1 MDRLIMYLNVANTIH
16 YGISGV
22 LVGTT
27 IDEYYDH
34 DYKGFKIRV
43 ENRGDGSGV
52 VHITKGVSEWSL
64 VFRKDSKYPDLI
76 DGNDATSELEEGFV
90 KDGRLIASS
99 LSPYITDMKKLGNP
113 LIDVSDIQDNGVID
127 LIVKTLG
134 SKGVFSHYDPEQRAI
149 RITQVTNKDID
160 ISELRDYIGRMYYPT
175 TRSDTV
181 LSNRKSTPIKQSSMD
196 LLTEN
201 DQPLGSVRAVEIMSN
216 TPTYLNKDLLDSL
229 PDVDKGT
236 TEVTNQVINSKYMT
250 PKAFKRIKDAY
261 SNGSVEELLS
271 NTELIEAWKR
281 HDYKKIKEELGVMS
295 VDELKSVY
303 GYSDEYLK
311 KHGLSNGETISGN
324 LYALYGIRTNDLHN
338 ILKVE
343 DNPITTDN
351 GQKTYNI
358 FERPEVKDISYAKLV
373 TDEYIKEN
381 DINKA
386 VYSMFTSRGER
397 MYADG
402 DNNYQSNTI
411 IRENLRFA
419 PVDASNIDKENYEKN
434 LLQTIGGSLA
444 EDGYYGSNNIKYSK
458 SELEDI
464 AKKFISYGYDESDLT
479 PRLKSQLRAYNNLDN
494 FGVVDTGLSTTLDAT
509 FSGLAVNSAITGKT
523 NNVGMI
529 NIKDENDMSEDSMQD
544 LYSNLGTN
552 LIDELKKM
560 DIPGVDNKKARKLV
574 KPLVM
579 TAMYNSSENR
589 RIELFTKNMKE
600 ELKEVYSGEE
610 LNEKLKEL
618 KPYIKETAKNATD
631 VLSTTIKENDV
642 MNLVDKGIVEV
653 FRSDRGVPEP
663 FDPEDIDDLVSN
675 TAGIRINKPD
685 GTHTTIMND
694 SSSLD
699 FVDGIL
705 VASKSDHVQPFVDTT
720 SVKDGVLVNSVKDKK
735 FLDNISTA
743 IARSY
748 DSYVASYVVEK
759 LHDEDIPVVTTHDA
773 FTVPVYASDR
783 TRELYNEAINNLYEF
798 GGSDKRV
805 NARNNLSTE

>member
-1 MDRLIMYLNVANTIH
+1 MDRLIMYLNVTNTIH
-16 YGISGV
+16 YGIIGV

-52 VHITKGVSEWSL
+52 VHITKGISEWSL

-113 LIDVSDIQDNGVID
+113 LIDVSDIQDSGVIE

-149 RITQVTNKDID
+149 RITQVTNENID
-160 ISELRDYIGRMYYPT
+160 VSELRDYIGRLYYPT
-175 TRSDTV
+175 TRSDTI

-250 PKAFKRIKDAY
+250 PKAFKRIKNAY
-261 SNGSVEELLS
+261 NNGSVEELLS
-271 NTELIEAWKR
+271 NTDLIEAWKR

-324 LYALYGIRTNDLHN
+324 LYALYGIRTNDLNN

-343 DNPITTDN
+343 ENPITTNN
-351 GQKTYNI
+351 GQNTYNI

-381 DINKA
+381 DVNKA

-397 MYADG
+397 MYVDG

-419 PVDASNIDKENYEKN
+419 PVDASNIDKEQYEKN

-464 AKKFISYGYDESDLT
+464 ATKFISYGYDESDLT

-529 NIKDENDMSEDSMQD
+529 NIKDENDLSEDSMQD

-579 TAMYNSSENR
+579 TAMYNSSEDR

-759 LHDEDIPVVTTHDA
+759 LHDEEIPVVTTHDA

>member
-27 IDEYYDH
+27 IDDYYDH

-52 VHITKGVSEWSL
+52 VYITKGISEWSL
-64 VFRKDSKYPDLI
+64 VFRNESIYPDLI
-76 DGNDATSELEEGFV
+76 DGNDATSKLEEGFV

-99 LSPYITDMKKLGNP
+99 LSPYITDMKALGNP
-113 LIDVSDIQDNGVID
+113 LLDVSDISDDKIIETIID
-127 LIVKTLG
+127 TLA
-134 SKGVFSHYDPEQRAI
+134 SKGIFVKHDTEQRALVVVNF
-149 RITQVTNKDID
+149 RNPNADL
-160 ISELRDYIGRMYYPT
+160 SELRSYIGRLYYPT

-181 LSNRKSTPIKQSSMD
+181 TSNPKSTPIKQSSMD

-229 PDVDKGT
+229 PDVDKGSTST
-236 TEVTNQVINSKYMT
+236 TTQVINSKYMT
-250 PKAFKRIKDAY
+250 PKAFKRIKNAY
-261 SNGSVEELLS
+261 KNGSVQELLS
-271 NTELIEAWKR
+271 NEEFIEAWKKR
-281 HDYKKIKEELGVMS
+281 DYKKIKEELGVMS
-295 VDELKSVY
+295 VEELKSVY
-303 GYSDEYLK
+303 GYDDEYLK
-311 KHGLSNGETISGN
+311 KYGLSNGETISGN
-324 LYALYGIRTNDLHN
+324 LYALYGIRTNDLNN
-338 ILKVE
+338 ILKIEE
-343 DNPITTDN
+343 DPITTDN
-351 GQKTYNI
+351 GNNTYNI
-358 FERPEVKDISYAKLV
+358 FERPEVKDISHAKLV

-381 DINKA
+381 DVNKA
-386 VYSMFTSRGER
+386 LYSMFTSRGER
-397 MYADG
+397 MYVDG

-419 PVDASNIDKENYEKN
+419 PVDASNIDKEQYEKN

-458 SELEDI
+458 PELEEI

-494 FGVVDTGLSTTLDAT
+494 FGVIDTGLSTTLDAT

-529 NIKDENDMSEDSMQD
+529 NIKDENDLSEDSMQD
-544 LYSNLGTN
+544 LYSNLGSN
-552 LIDELKKM
+552 LIDELKRM

-589 RIELFTKNMKE
+589 RIELFTENMRE
-600 ELKEVYSGEE
+600 ELKEVYSGKE
-610 LNEKLKEL
+610 LIEKLKEL
-618 KPYIKETAKNATD
+618 KPYIKETAKNATE

-663 FDPEDIDDLVSN
+663 YDPEDIDDLVKN

-694 SSSLD
+694 SNSLD

-705 VASKSDHVQPFVDTT
+705 VASKSDHVQPFVETT
-720 SVKDGVLVNSVKDKK
+720 SVKDGLLVNTVKDKK
-735 FLDNISTA
+735 FLDNVSTA

-759 LHDEDIPVVTTHDA
+759 LHNENVPVVTTHDA

>member
-43 ENRGDGSGV
+43 DNRGDGSGV
-52 VHITKGVSEWSL
+52 VYITKGIAEWSL
-64 VFRKDSKYPDLI
+64 IFRNESIYPDLI
-76 DGNDATSELEEGFV
+76 DGSDATSKLEEGFV

-99 LSPYITDMKKLGNP
+99 LSPYLTDMKALGNP
-113 LIDVSDIQDNGVID
+113 LLDVSDISDENVID
-127 LIVKTLG
+127 TIINTLA
-134 SKGVFSHYDPEQRAI
+134 SKGIFAKHDTEQRAL
-149 RITQVTNKDID
+149 VVVNFNNPNADL
-160 ISELRDYIGRMYYPT
+160 SELSSYIGRLYYPT

-181 LSNRKSTPIKQSSMD
+181 VSNSKSTPIKQSSMD

-201 DQPLGSVRAVEIMSN
+201 DQPLGSVRAVQIMSN

-236 TEVTNQVINSKYMT
+236 TEATNKVINSKYMT
-250 PKAFKRIKDAY
+250 PKAFKRIKNAY
-261 SNGSVEELLS
+261 SNGSVKELLE
-271 NTELIEAWKR
+271 NKDLIEAWKR

-324 LYALYGIRTNDLHN
+324 LYAMYGIRTNDLNN
-338 ILKVE
+338 ILKIE
-343 DNPITTDN
+343 ENPITTDN
-351 GQKTYNI
+351 GQNKYNI
-358 FERPEVKDISYAKLV
+358 FERPEVKDISHAKLV

-381 DINKA
+381 DVNKA

-397 MYADG
+397 MYVDG

-419 PVDASNIDKENYEKN
+419 PVDASNIDKDNYEKS

-464 AKKFISYGYDESDLT
+464 AKKFISYGYDESELT

-529 NIKDENDMSEDSMQD
+529 NIKDENDLSEDNMQD

-560 DIPGVDNKKARKLV
+560 NIPGVDNKKARKLV

-579 TAMYNSSENR
+579 TAMYNSSEDR
-589 RIELFTKNMKE
+589 RIELFTKNMQE
-600 ELKEVYSGEE
+600 ELKEVFSGKE
-610 LNEKLKEL
+610 LNDKLKEL
-618 KPYIKETAKNATD
+618 KPYIRETARNATD
-631 VLSTTIKENDV
+631 VLSSTVKENDI
-642 MNLVDKGIVEV
+642 MDLVDKGIVEV
-653 FRSDRGVPEP
+653 FRSDRGAPEP
-663 FDPEDIDDLVSN
+663 FDPEDMDDLVKN

-694 SSSLD
+694 SNSLE
-699 FVDGIL
+699 FVDGIII
-705 VASKSDHVQPFVDTT
+705 ASKSDHVQPFVDTT
-720 SVKDGVLVNSVKDKK
+720 SVKDGILVNTTKDKK

>member
-27 IDEYYDH
+27 IDDYYDH

-52 VHITKGVSEWSL
+52 VYITKGISEWSL
-64 VFRKDSKYPDLI
+64 VFRNESIYPDLI
-76 DGNDATSELEEGFV
+76 DGNDATSKLEEGFV

-99 LSPYITDMKKLGNP
+99 LSPYITDMKALGNP
-113 LIDVSDIQDNGVID
+113 LLDVSDISDDKIIETIID
-127 LIVKTLG
+127 TLA
-134 SKGVFSHYDPEQRAI
+134 SKGIFVKHDTEQRALVVVNF
-149 RITQVTNKDID
+149 RNPNADL
-160 ISELRDYIGRMYYPT
+160 SELRSYIGRLYYPT

-181 LSNRKSTPIKQSSMD
+181 TSNPKSTPIKQSSMD

-229 PDVDKGT
+229 PDVDKGSTST
-236 TEVTNQVINSKYMT
+236 TTQVINSKYMT
-250 PKAFKRIKDAY
+250 PKAFKRIKNAY
-261 SNGSVEELLS
+261 KNGSVQELLS
-271 NTELIEAWKR
+271 NEEFIEAWKKR
-281 HDYKKIKEELGVMS
+281 DYKKIKEELGVMS
-295 VDELKSVY
+295 VEELKSVY
-303 GYSDEYLK
+303 GYDDEYLK
-311 KHGLSNGETISGN
+311 KYGLSNGETISGN
-324 LYALYGIRTNDLHN
+324 LYALYGIRTNDLNN
-338 ILKVE
+338 ILKIEE
-343 DNPITTDN
+343 DPITTDN
-351 GQKTYNI
+351 GNNTYNI
-358 FERPEVKDISYAKLV
+358 FERPEVKDISHAKLV

-381 DINKA
+381 DVNKA
-386 VYSMFTSRGER
+386 LYSMFTSRGER
-397 MYADG
+397 MYVDG

-419 PVDASNIDKENYEKN
+419 PVDASNIDKEQYEKN

-458 SELEDI
+458 PELEEI

-494 FGVVDTGLSTTLDAT
+494 FGVIDTGLSTTLDAT

-529 NIKDENDMSEDSMQD
+529 NIKDENDLSEDSMQD
-544 LYSNLGTN
+544 LYSNLGSN
-552 LIDELKKM
+552 LIDELKRM

-589 RIELFTKNMKE
+589 RIELFTENMVE
-600 ELKEVYSGEE
+600 ELKEVYSGKE
-610 LNEKLKEL
+610 LREKLKEL
-618 KPYIKETAKNATD
+618 KPYIKETAKNATE

-663 FDPEDIDDLVSN
+663 YDPEDIDDLVKN

-694 SSSLD
+694 SNSLD

-705 VASKSDHVQPFVDTT
+705 VASKSDHVQPFVETT
-720 SVKDGVLVNSVKDKK
+720 SVKDGLLVNTVKDKK
-735 FLDNISTA
+735 FLDNVSTA

-759 LHDEDIPVVTTHDA
+759 LHNENVPVVTTHDA

>member
-27 IDEYYDH
+27 IDDYYDH

-52 VHITKGVSEWSL
+52 VYITKGISEWSL
-64 VFRKDSKYPDLI
+64 VFRNESIYPDLI
-76 DGNDATSELEEGFV
+76 DGNDATSKLEEGFV

-99 LSPYITDMKKLGNP
+99 LSPYVTDMKALGNP
-113 LIDVSDIQDNGVID
+113 LLDVSDISDDKIIETIID
-127 LIVKTLG
+127 TLA
-134 SKGVFSHYDPEQRAI
+134 SKGIFVKHDTEQRALVVVNF
-149 RITQVTNKDID
+149 RNPNADL
-160 ISELRDYIGRMYYPT
+160 SELRSYIGRLYYPT
-175 TRSDTV
+175 TRADTV
-181 LSNRKSTPIKQSSMD
+181 TSNPKSTPIKQSSMD

-236 TEVTNQVINSKYMT
+236 TEVTSQVINSKYMT
-250 PKAFKRIKDAY
+250 PKAFKRIKNAY
-261 SNGSVEELLS
+261 NNGSVEELLS
-271 NTELIEAWKR
+271 NTDLIEAWKR

-311 KHGLSNGETISGN
+311 KYGLSNGETISGN
-324 LYALYGIRTNDLHN
+324 LYALYGIRTNDLNN

-343 DNPITTDN
+343 ENPITINN
-351 GQKTYNI
+351 GQNTYNI
-358 FERPEVKDISYAKLV
+358 FERPEVKDISHAKLV

-381 DINKA
+381 DVNKA

-397 MYADG
+397 MYVDG

-419 PVDASNIDKENYEKN
+419 PVDASNIDKEQYEKN

-458 SELEDI
+458 PELEEI

-523 NNVGMI
+523 NNVNMI

-544 LYSNLGTN
+544 LYSNLGSN

-560 DIPGVDNKKARKLV
+560 NIPGVDNKKARKLV

-589 RIELFTKNMKE
+589 RIELFTENMRE
-600 ELKEVYSGEE
+600 ELKEVYSGKE
-610 LNEKLKEL
+610 LREKLKEL

-663 FDPEDIDDLVSN
+663 YDPEDIDDLVKN

-694 SSSLD
+694 SNSLD

-705 VASKSDHVQPFVDTT
+705 VASKSDHVQPFVETT
-720 SVKDGVLVNSVKDKK
+720 SVKDGVLVNTVKDKK
-735 FLDNISTA
+735 FLDNVSTA

-759 LHDEDIPVVTTHDA
+759 LHNENVPVVTTHDA

>member
-52 VHITKGVSEWSL
+52 VHITKGISEWSL

-113 LIDVSDIQDNGVID
+113 LIDVSDIQDNGVIE

-160 ISELRDYIGRMYYPT
+160 VSELRDYIGRMYYPT

-181 LSNRKSTPIKQSSMD
+181 LSNHKSTPIKQSSMD

-381 DINKA
+381 DVNKA

>member
-43 ENRGDGSGV
+43 ENRGNGSGV

-113 LIDVSDIQDNGVID
+113 LIDVSDIQDNGVIE

-160 ISELRDYIGRMYYPT
+160 VSELRDYIGRMYYPT

-324 LYALYGIRTNDLHN
+324 LYTLYGIRTNDLHN

-381 DINKA
+381 DVNKA

-419 PVDASNIDKENYEKN
+419 PVDSSNIDKENYEKN

>member
-1 MDRLIMYLNVANTIH
+1 MDRLIMYLNVTNTIH
-16 YGISGV
+16 YGIVGV

-43 ENRGDGSGV
+43 ENRGDDSGV
-52 VHITKGVSEWSL
+52 VHITKGVSEWYL
-64 VFRKDSKYPDLI
+64 VFRSESKYPDLI
-76 DGNDATSELEEGFV
+76 DGNDTTAKIEEGFV

-99 LSPYITDMKKLGNP
+99 LSPYTTDLKSLGNP
-113 LIDVSDIQDNGVID
+113 LIDVSDIQDSEFID
-127 LIVKTLG
+127 IIVKTLG
-134 SKGVFSHYDPEQRAI
+134 SKGVFSHYEPEQRAI
-149 RITQVTNKDID
+149 KITQVTNDNID
-160 ISELRDYIGRMYYPT
+160 VSELRDYIGRMYYPT
-175 TRSDTV
+175 TRSDTI

-229 PDVDKGT
+229 PDVDRGT

-261 SNGSVEELLS
+261 KSGSVEELLS
-271 NTELIEAWKR
+271 NTDLIEAWKKR
-281 HDYKKIKEELGVMS
+281 DYKKIKEELGVMS

-324 LYALYGIRTNDLHN
+324 LYALYGIRTNDLNN
-338 ILKVE
+338 ILKIE
-343 DNPITTDN
+343 ENPITINN
-351 GQKTYNI
+351 GQNTYNI
-358 FERPEVKDISYAKLV
+358 FERPEVKDISHAKLV

-381 DINKA
+381 DVNKA

-419 PVDASNIDKENYEKN
+419 PVDASNIDKENYEKS

-458 SELEDI
+458 SELEEI

-494 FGVVDTGLSTTLDAT
+494 FGVIDTGLSTTLDAT

-529 NIKDENDMSEDSMQD
+529 NIKDENDLSEDSMQD
-544 LYSNLGTN
+544 LYSNLGSN

-560 DIPGVDNKKARKLV
+560 DISGVDNKKARKLV

-579 TAMYNSSENR
+579 TAMYNSSEDR

-610 LNEKLKEL
+610 LNEKIKEL

-631 VLSTTIKENDV
+631 VLSTTIKEKDV

-653 FRSDRGVPEP
+653 FRSNYGVPEP
-663 FDPEDIDDLVSN
+663 YDPEDIDDLVKN

-694 SSSLD
+694 SNSLD
-699 FVDGIL
+699 IVDGIL

-720 SVKDGVLVNSVKDKK
+720 SVKDGVLVNTVKDKK

>member
-113 LIDVSDIQDNGVID
+113 LIDVSDIQDNGVIE

-160 ISELRDYIGRMYYPT
+160 VSELRDYIGRMYYPT
-175 TRSDTV
+175 TRSDTII
-181 LSNRKSTPIKQSSMD
+181 SNRRSTPIKQSSMD

-311 KHGLSNGETISGN
+311 KHGLSNGETISSN

-343 DNPITTDN
+343 ENPITIDN

-358 FERPEVKDISYAKLV
+358 FERPEVKDISHAKLV

-381 DINKA
+381 DVNKA

-631 VLSTTIKENDV
+631 VLSATIKENDV

-720 SVKDGVLVNSVKDKK
+720 SIKDGVLVNSVKDKK

>member
-52 VHITKGVSEWSL
+52 VNITKGVSEWSL

-113 LIDVSDIQDNGVID
+113 LIDVSDIQDSGVIE

-149 RITQVTNKDID
+149 RITQVTNENID
-160 ISELRDYIGRMYYPT
+160 VSELRDYIGRMYYPT

-181 LSNRKSTPIKQSSMD
+181 ISNRRSTPIKQSSMD

-250 PKAFKRIKDAY
+250 PKAFRRIKDAY

-324 LYALYGIRTNDLHN
+324 LYALYGIRTNDLNN

-343 DNPITTDN
+343 ENPITTDN
-351 GQKTYNI
+351 GQTTYNI
-358 FERPEVKDISYAKLV
+358 FERPEVKDISHAKLV

-381 DINKA
+381 DVNKA

-419 PVDASNIDKENYEKN
+419 PVDASNIDKEQYEKN
-434 LLQTIGGSLA
+434 LLQTIGGSLS

-458 SELEDI
+458 PELEEI

-600 ELKEVYSGEE
+600 ELKEIYSGEE

-759 LHDEDIPVVTTHDA
+759 LHDEEIPVVTTHDA

>member
-52 VHITKGVSEWSL
+52 VHITKGISEWSL
-64 VFRKDSKYPDLI
+64 VFRSDSIYPDLI
-76 DGNDATSELEEGFV
+76 SGDDATSKLEEGFV

-99 LSPYITDMKKLGNP
+99 LSPYITDMKSLGNP
-113 LIDVSDIQDNGVID
+113 LLDVSDISDRSIID
-127 LIVKTLG
+127 TIVNTFG
-134 SKGVFSHYDPEQRAI
+134 SKGIFSAYDPEQRAI
-149 RITQVTNKDID
+149 KIISAINDNVDL
-160 ISELRDYIGRMYYPT
+160 SELRSYIGRLYYPT
-175 TRSDTV
+175 TRSNTV
-181 LSNRKSTPIKQSSMD
+181 VSNSKSTLIKQSSMD

-201 DQPLGSVRAVEIMSN
+201 DQPLGSVRAVQIMSN

-236 TEVTNQVINSKYMT
+236 TEATNKVINSKYMT
-250 PKAFKRIKDAY
+250 PKAFKRIKNAY
-261 SNGSVEELLS
+261 SNGSVQELLE
-271 NTELIEAWKR
+271 NKDLIEAWKR

-324 LYALYGIRTNDLHN
+324 LYAMYGIRTNDLNN
-338 ILKVE
+338 ILKIE
-343 DNPITTDN
+343 ENPITTDN
-351 GQKTYNI
+351 GQNKYNI
-358 FERPEVKDISYAKLV
+358 FERPEVKDISHAKLV

-381 DINKA
+381 DVNKA

-397 MYADG
+397 MYVDG

-419 PVDASNIDKENYEKN
+419 PVDASNIDKDNYEKS

-464 AKKFISYGYDESDLT
+464 AKKFISYGYDESELT

-523 NNVGMI
+523 NNVSMI

-544 LYSNLGTN
+544 LYSNLGSN
-552 LIDELKKM
+552 LIEELKKM

-579 TAMYNSSENR
+579 TAMYNSSEDR
-589 RIELFTKNMKE
+589 RIELFTKNMQE
-600 ELKEVYSGEE
+600 ELKEVFSGKE
-610 LNEKLKEL
+610 LNDKIKEL
-618 KPYIKETAKNATD
+618 KPYIKETARNATD
-631 VLSTTIKENDV
+631 VLSSTVKENDV
-642 MNLVDKGIVEV
+642 MDLVDKGIVEV
-653 FRSDRGVPEP
+653 FRSDRGAPEP
-663 FDPEDIDDLVSN
+663 FDPEDIDDLVKN

-694 SSSLD
+694 SNSLE
-699 FVDGIL
+699 FVDGIII
-705 VASKSDHVQPFVDTT
+705 ASKSDHVQPFVYTT
-720 SVKDGVLVNSVKDKK
+720 SVKDGILVNTSKDKK

>member
-1 MDRLIMYLNVANTIH
+1 
-16 YGISGV
+16 
-22 LVGTT
+22 
-27 IDEYYDH
+27 
-34 DYKGFKIRV
+34 
-43 ENRGDGSGV
+43 
-52 VHITKGVSEWSL
+52 
-64 VFRKDSKYPDLI
+64 
-76 DGNDATSELEEGFV
+76 
-90 KDGRLIASS
+90 
-99 LSPYITDMKKLGNP
+99 
-113 LIDVSDIQDNGVID
+113 
-127 LIVKTLG
+127 
-134 SKGVFSHYDPEQRAI
+134 
-149 RITQVTNKDID
+149 
-160 ISELRDYIGRMYYPT
+160 
-175 TRSDTV
+175 
-181 LSNRKSTPIKQSSMD
+181 
-196 LLTEN
+196 
-201 DQPLGSVRAVEIMSN
+201 
-216 TPTYLNKDLLDSL
+216 
-229 PDVDKGT
+229 
-236 TEVTNQVINSKYMT
+236 
-250 PKAFKRIKDAY
+250 
-261 SNGSVEELLS
+261 
-271 NTELIEAWKR
+271 
-281 HDYKKIKEELGVMS
+281 
-295 VDELKSVY
+295 
-303 GYSDEYLK
+303 
-311 KHGLSNGETISGN
+311 
-324 LYALYGIRTNDLHN
+324 
-338 ILKVE
+338 
-343 DNPITTDN
+343 
-351 GQKTYNI
+351 
-358 FERPEVKDISYAKLV
+358 
-373 TDEYIKEN
+373 
-381 DINKA
+381 
-386 VYSMFTSRGER
+386 MFTSRGER

-759 LHDEDIPVVTTHDA
+759 LHDEEIPVVTTHDA

>member
-1 MDRLIMYLNVANTIH
+1 MDRLIMYLNVTNTIH
-16 YGISGV
+16 YGIIGV

-27 IDEYYDH
+27 IDEFYDH

-76 DGNDATSELEEGFV
+76 DGNDVTSELEEGFV

-113 LIDVSDIQDNGVID
+113 LIDVSDIQDSGVID

-149 RITQVTNKDID
+149 RITQVTNENVDV
-160 ISELRDYIGRMYYPT
+160 SELRSFIGRLYYPT

-250 PKAFKRIKDAY
+250 PKAFKRIKEAY
-261 SNGSVEELLS
+261 NNGSVEELLS
-271 NTELIEAWKR
+271 NTDLIEAWKK
-281 HDYKKIKEELGVMS
+281 HDYKKIKEELGVMT
-295 VDELKSVY
+295 VDGLKSVY

-324 LYALYGIRTNDLHN
+324 LYALYGIRTNDLNN
-338 ILKVE
+338 ILKIE

-351 GQKTYNI
+351 GQNVYNI
-358 FERPEVKDISYAKLV
+358 FERPEVKDISHAKLI

-381 DINKA
+381 DVNKA

-419 PVDASNIDKENYEKN
+419 PVDASKIDKENYEKS

-494 FGVVDTGLSTTLDAT
+494 FGVIDTGLTTTLDAT

-523 NNVGMI
+523 SNVSMI

-544 LYSNLGTN
+544 LYSNLGYN

-560 DIPGVDNKKARKLV
+560 NIPGVDNKKARKLV

-589 RIELFTKNMKE
+589 RIELFTRNMKE
-600 ELKEVYSGEE
+600 ELKEVYTGNE

-618 KPYIKETAKNATD
+618 RPYIRETARNATD
-631 VLSTTIKENDV
+631 VLSSTIKENDV
-642 MNLVDKGIVEV
+642 MDLVDKGIVEV

-720 SVKDGVLVNSVKDKK
+720 SIKDGVLVNSVKDKK

-798 GGSDKRV
+798 GGSDKHV

>member
-113 LIDVSDIQDNGVID
+113 LIDVSDIQDNGVIE

-160 ISELRDYIGRMYYPT
+160 VSELRDYIGRMYYPT

-295 VDELKSVY
+295 VDELKYVY

-381 DINKA
+381 DVNKA

>member
-113 LIDVSDIQDNGVID
+113 LIDVSDIQDNGVIE

-160 ISELRDYIGRMYYPT
+160 VSELRDYIGRMYYPT

-250 PKAFKRIKDAY
+250 PKVFKRIKDAY

-381 DINKA
+381 DVNKA